1 MHDLDVQELVVLPD
15 AITGRV
21 AIPDDHPAFDGHF
34 PGRPIL
40 PGVAQLDLV
49 LGLLDRALNA
59 PVTLRRVRRMKFS
72 STVTPGATL
81 AFRLAQSTF
90 WLAARVIS
98 PRKLLATPLAESSPS
113 LARPR
118 SASNSLR
125 QAPTTW

>member
-81 AFRLAQSTF
+81 AFRLEPD
-90 WLAARVIS
+90 AARTRVAWTLS
-98 PRKLLATPLAESSPS
+98 TPRAEASSGV
-113 LARPR
+113 LDIAVG
-118 SASNSLR
+118 A
-125 QAPTTW
+125 A